1 MIPVSQY
8 PAGLR
13 KWLVAVYQQAC
24 WTELKALKPGNV
36 HCFSNGHGMTVED
49 FVTSADVSADP
60 LTEPA
65 IGLGERIFRAVAA
78 THETVGCNTNLGI
91 LMLCAPLIQALLD
104 ERLDRGT
111 LREKLSSVLRQ
122 AGAEDTRWL
131 FRAIE
136 LAAPGG
142 LGRSV
147 KYDVRQST
155 DVRLFDVMSYA
166 AGRDLIACQYVTDYA
181 NIFDFALPQLREL
194 ERRWQSREWA
204 ASGLFLHLLARFPDS
219 HIQRKYG
226 LDKANEISRK
236 AAVLSKSLSHTDE
249 PEKYCKHL
257 LRADIEF
264 KRKGINPGTS
274 ADLTV
279 ATLFISHLELIL
291 YAFDPKTGYSRSR
304 DSCLNEV
311 GVQI

>member
-1 MIPVSQY
+1 MIPVPQY

-36 HCFSNGHGMTVED
+36 HCFSNGHDMTVED

-60 LTEPA
+60 LTDPA
-65 IGLGERIFRAVAA
+65 FGLGERIFRAVAA
-78 THETVGCNTNLGI
+78 TREAVGCNTNLGI

-104 ERLDRGT
+104 ERLDHGT
-111 LREKLSSVLRQ
+111 LREKLRCVLRQ
-122 AGAEDTRWL
+122 AGKEDTRWL

-142 LGRSV
+142 LGRSG
-147 KYDVRQST
+147 KYDVRQAADT
-155 DVRLFDVMSYA
+155 PLFEVMAHA
-166 AGRDLIACQYVTDYA
+166 AGRDLIACQYVTDYV
-181 NIFDFALPQLREL
+181 NLFDFALPRLREF

-204 ASGLFLHLLARFPDS
+204 AAGLFLSLLASFPDS

-226 LDKANEISRK
+226 LDKANEISRR
-236 AAVLSKSLSHTDE
+236 AAVLSEGLSHADE
-249 PEKYCKHL
+249 PEKYRKHL

-279 ATLFISHLELIL
+279 ATLFILDLEPVLS
-291 YAFDPKTGYSRSR
+291 AFDPKTGYSRIR
-304 DSCLNEV
+304 DSRPNKV
-311 GVQI
+311 GVRI